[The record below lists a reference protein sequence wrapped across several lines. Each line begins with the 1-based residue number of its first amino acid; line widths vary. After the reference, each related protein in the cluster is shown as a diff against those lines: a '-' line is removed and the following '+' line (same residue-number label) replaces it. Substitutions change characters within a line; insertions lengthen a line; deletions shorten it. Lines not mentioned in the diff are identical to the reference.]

1 MWGGTM
7 RKWRK
12 FEGAASEATEGRE
25 TVEQQGHLSLQ
36 TASRPSKFTVSTEV
50 SRNDAHIVSR

>member
-25 TVEQQGHLSLQ
+25 TDEQQGHLSLQ
-36 TASRPSKFTVSTEV
+36 IASRFYNPTVSTEV
-50 SRNDAHIVSR
+50 SRNDSHTDSR